1 MIIKEMKNFV
11 LLRAEAGMVLT
22 DEQGGGPWR
31 VKCVAPQNVEK
42 YCEMTEADYWEKFP
56 APEDNGGE

>member
-1 MIIKEMKNFV
+1 M

-42 YCEMTEADYWEKFP
+42 YCEMTEADYWAKFP
-56 APEDNGGE
+56 APDENGGE